1 MPDVPV
7 VEAFVRD
14 VERHLED
21 WLLFLLAVMQLLLK
35 LFSLLRMLRL
45 YFCSQTPELA
55 LLIFNRN
62 PIGYP

>member
-14 VERHLED
+14 VECHLKD
-21 WLLFLLAVMQLLLK
+21 WLLFLLVVVQLLLK